1 MGEAD
6 EGSFSSSLGSHLTC
20 LSLFPVPLVLG
31 GLTRLREASQDAARY
46 RSPLGR
52 RSRLEALGDMIKH
65 LKGVYPNVAVRD
77 ARLSSR
83 LGKVVDA
90 WLTLAQQE
98 QKKLQQMPDY
108 IGRIDNPYNPGGALK
123 ADDPRFTGRLDLVRK
138 LEKECRVPP
147 GAGRSY
153 TPAPAR

>member
-1 MGEAD
+1 KSFADIGEAWQRLD
-6 EGSFSSSLGSHLTC
+6 E
-20 LSLFPVPLVLG
+20 LFPAEAKLLDPQWATPV
-31 GLTRLREASQDAARY
+31 TRLREASQDAARY

-77 ARLSSR
+77 ARLSGR

-98 QKKLQQMPDY
+98 
-108 IGRIDNPYNPGGALK
+108 
-123 ADDPRFTGRLDLVRK
+123 
-138 LEKECRVPP
+138 
-147 GAGRSY
+147 
-153 TPAPAR
+153 